1 MLYLLIYT
9 YLNSSPIACPLES
22 CAGWVNLC
30 ELWVPALAGQVREP
44 VLLYMW
50 VWVELAAGQA
60 RDEKFFVW
68 VTGCCA
74 KAHELNQIKN
84 CKTRGCT
91 KVACQ
96 HCA

>member
-1 MLYLLIYT
+1 MCMLYLLIYT

-60 RDEKFFVW
+60 RV
-68 VTGCCA
+68 
-74 KAHELNQIKN
+74 EL
-84 CKTRGCT
+84 TAG
-91 KVACQ
+91 AG
-96 HCA
+96 